1 MDPAKMSKP
10 IVMAKPVRGREMQ
23 STIIPKDVVDTVR
36 AVSTKQIKGESIIE
50 NLQKPREG
58 DLEVYHEGYVD
69 GKLYLVPDTNLQAMR
84 DIVNLKMKRRHSSA
98 EKPHTSLDEP
108 TQYTEFRSK
117 LDGLLEKIDQLA
129 DSSHDE
135 SEEVEGSQKLKRRV
149 KNNKRQESREKTKK
163 SSVFEEETDKKANE
177 SELENTNKKTSK
189 KRAVISPMMDENI
202 SYIRIRPKDEKKP
215 QSSSKDMNNSGL
227 LKDKDNFDFIEDQNL
242 LKELTEETFKL
253 LISGHLKNGAVPIFI
268 NHQNY
273 TGPNILANVTPDF
286 KAHKKEGNIDIF
298 ISGKFFTG
306 NILKEESFEEPAV
319 LDVKPHKIVIDK
331 DNDVHRKKFKDIYKV
346 GPLEVALEGEFKK
359 NNKTQKYTPV
369 FSLNII
375 KNALQEENILLKN
388 QPPTPVLYSE
398 NKENSPFKQNQQ
410 APSISGKHV
419 HYASGNKETSPEDE
433 SSIKNKSSKD
443 KSIFGILKNNKIYK
457 RLFSKNEEN
466 VEGDKVLELVSS
478 SQQIKARSSR
488 CKREEL
494 ARLRRSR
501 LRDRKGT
508 RGQNRKLYNNIAKE
522 VLNQQVYK
530 SENKTK
536 SISETRGALI
546 TGEDATGEGLN
557 TRKVKK
563 VKKVKKKDKNQ
574 AIVENPILAQMQE
587 FFIA

>member
-1 MDPAKMSKP
+1 MSKP

-36 AVSTKQIKGESIIE
+36 AVSTKQIKGESIVE

-98 EKPHTSLDEP
+98 EKPQTSLDEP

-129 DSSHDE
+129 DSSYDE
-135 SEEVEGSQKLKRRV
+135 SEVVEGSQKLKRRV
-149 KNNKRQESREKTKK
+149 KNKKRQDSREKTKK
-163 SSVFEEETDKKANE
+163 SSLFEEETDETTNE
-177 SELENTNKKTSK
+177 SVLTNTNNKTSP
-189 KRAVISPMMDENI
+189 KRVMISPMMDENI
-202 SYIRIRPKDEKKP
+202 SYIRIRPKDPKKP
-215 QSSSKDMNNSGL
+215 QSSSKDMYNSGL
-227 LKDKDNFDFIEDQNL
+227 PNEKDNFDLSEDQNL
-242 LKELTEETFKL
+242 LRELTEETFKL

-273 TGPNILANVTPDF
+273 SGPNILANVTPDF
-286 KAHKKEGNIDIF
+286 KTHKKEGNIDIF

-306 NILKEESFEEPAV
+306 NILKEESFEAPAV

-359 NNKTQKYTPV
+359 NNKTLKYTPV

-375 KNALQEENILLKN
+375 KNSLQEENLVLKN
-388 QPPTPVLYSE
+388 QSPTPVLYSE
-398 NKENSPFKQNQQ
+398 LKDDGPFKQNQQ
-410 APSISGKHV
+410 APYISGKHV
-419 HYASGNKETSPEDE
+419 HYASGNKETSPEDVN
-433 SSIKNKSSKD
+433 SIKNKNSKD
-443 KSIFGILKNNKIYK
+443 KGIFGILKNNKIYK
-457 RLFSKNEEN
+457 RLFSKNEKNDEC
-466 VEGDKVLELVSS
+466 DKVLELVSS
-478 SQQIKARSSR
+478 SQQMKARSSR

-508 RGQNRKLYNNIAKE
+508 KRQNRKLYYNIAE
-522 VLNQQVYK
+522 ECLNQQVYK
-530 SENKTK
+530 SENKTQ
-536 SISETRGALI
+536 SLFETSGAVI
-546 TGEDATGEGLN
+546 KGEDAKGEGLN